1 MNDARAEAAT
11 DQRLARLEAVQSVI
25 LDISRRSARC
35 QDLQDFF
42 RAVHAGVGRIMYA
55 RNIYIALR
63 DDPGQDT
70 IRYVYDVDEKD
81 SPQSPE
87 TQHPLLPEGDSP
99 TAWVIRNGEP
109 LSVTAEKFA
118 AEVAA
123 GHEWGFGA
131 NPEHWLGMPLI
142 DSDRRP
148 FGAFVLQSYTPG
160 IRFSDEDIALF
171 ESISNHV
178 AHAIEQVLFANR
190 LESAI
195 AERTRDLQREIA
207 ERRHAEKLQH
217 ALYEISSQA
226 NRDIDLQ
233 AFYAELHRILGELLY
248 ARNFAIMLY
257 DAKHELVQYPYYA
270 DEKDAPPP
278 EDYRRPAGHGLSGYV
293 LRTRQPQRIDQARYQ
308 ALVAADEIHHAIG
321 SVDFNVWIGTP
332 MIYQDRLLGAIVLQ
346 SYDPQIG
353 YGEEE
358 LGLLT
363 FVADHIAAALS
374 RKQSADALR
383 AAHARLAA
391 GSEALQAKNRE
402 LEQTLEY
409 LGVAHNELMR
419 QEKLASLGALVAGIA
434 HEVNTPLGICV
445 TAVSYL
451 PVQTQGV
458 RRRMNEHALSEAELQ
473 GHLATAEETLRIL
486 TSNVDRASSLI
497 RSFKQVAVDQSSD
510 GVREIR
516 PVEYFEE
523 VLRSLRLQFKGMRHV
538 IAVDGDPSLCV
549 RSVPGVL
556 SQILSNLVINSIV
569 HGFEHLE
576 QGHVRIRVHA
586 EDAML
591 TIDFQD
597 DGCGMP
603 ADALKHL
610 FDPFY
615 TTKRGRGGSGLGA
628 NVVYNLVTT
637 KLGGTIAVDSEP
649 GQGLH
654 YRVQIPVQVVAPKA
668 PQAS

>member
-1 MNDARAEAAT
+1 LPVGDVALDDRAGNRRPHRDARLQVAQIFLGVVIEAE
-11 DQRLARLEAVQSVI
+11 
-25 LDISRRSARC
+25 
-35 QDLQDFF
+35 DLQEFF
-42 RAVHAGVGRIMYA
+42 RAVHAAVGRIMYA

-63 DDPGQDT
+63 DPGQDT

-81 SPQSPE
+81 SPQQPDA
-87 TQHPLLPEGDSP
+87 QHPLLSVTESP
-99 TAWVIRNGEP
+99 TAWVIRHGKP
-109 LSVTAEKFA
+109 LSVNAEEFA
-118 AEVAA
+118 AEVAK

-142 DSDRRP
+142 DSDRNT
-148 FGAFVLQSYTPG
+148 FGAFVLQSYTKG
-160 IRFSDEDIALF
+160 VRYSDEDIALF

-178 AHAIEQVLFANR
+178 AHAIEQVLYADR
-190 LESAI
+190 LEAAI
-195 AERTRDLQREIA
+195 AERTRDLKREVA

-257 DAKHELVQYPYYA
+257 DAKYELVQYPYYA

-278 EDYRRPAGHGLSGYV
+278 ADYRRPAGDGLSGFV

-308 ALVAADEIHHAIG
+308 ALVAAGDIHHAIG
-321 SVDFNVWIGTP
+321 SVDFNVWMGTP

-346 SYDPQIG
+346 SYESDIG

-358 LGLLT
+358 LSLLT
-363 FVADHIAAALS
+363 FVADHIAAALT

-383 AAHARLAA
+383 AAHARLAS

-409 LGVAHNELMR
+409 LGVAHNELLR

-451 PVQTQGV
+451 AEQTQLV
-458 RRRMNEHALSEAELQ
+458 RKHLDAKALSETELQ
-473 GHLATAEETLRIL
+473 GYFGTAEDTLRIL
-486 TSNVDRASSLI
+486 TSNVDRASSLV

-510 GVREIR
+510 GVRAIR
-516 PVEYFEE
+516 PAEYFEE
-523 VLRSLRLQFKGMRHV
+523 VLRALRLQFKGMKHQV
-538 IAVDGDPSLCV
+538 KVECDPALCI
-549 RSVPGVL
+549 RSVPGAL
-556 SQILSNLVINSIV
+556 SQIINNLVINSIV
-569 HGFEHLE
+569 HGFEHVE
-576 QGHVRIRVHA
+576 QGHVRITVHC
-586 EDAML
+586 EGAML

-597 DGCGMP
+597 DGCGMSSE
-603 ADALKHL
+603 ALKHL

-615 TTKRGRGGSGLGA
+615 TTKRGMGGSGLGA

-637 KLGGTIAVDSEP
+637 KLGGTISADSEP

-654 YRVQIPVQVVAPKA
+654 FRLRLPVQVVEA
-668 PQAS
+668 

>member
-1 MNDARAEAAT
+1 MKAAPAET
-11 DQRLARLEAVQSVI
+11 STELRLARLEAVQSVV
-25 LDISRRSARC
+25 LDISRRAARC
-35 QDLQDFF
+35 QDLQEFF

-63 DDPGQDT
+63 DPQHDT

-81 SPQSPE
+81 SPQAPE
-87 TQHPLLPEGDSP
+87 TAHPLVKENESP
-99 TAWVIRNGEP
+99 TAWVIRHGEP
-109 LSVTAEKFA
+109 LSVTAEEFA
-118 AEVAA
+118 AEIAK

-131 NPEHWLGMPLI
+131 NPEHWLGMPLV
-142 DSDRRP
+142 DSDRRT

-160 IRFSDEDIALF
+160 VRYSDEDIALF

-190 LESAI
+190 LETAI
-195 AERTRDLQREIA
+195 AERTRDLKREVA

-217 ALYEISSQA
+217 ALYDISAQA
-226 NRDIDLQ
+226 NRDIDLE
-233 AFYAELHRILGELLY
+233 AFYAELHRILGDLLY

-257 DAKHELVQYPYYA
+257 DREQELVRYPYYA
-270 DEKDAPPP
+270 DEKDPPP
-278 EDYRRPAGHGLSGYV
+278 PAEYRRPAGDGISGYV

-308 ALVAADEIHHAIG
+308 ALAAAGEIHHAIG

-332 MIYQDRLLGAIVLQ
+332 MIYQDQLLGAIVLQ
-346 SYDPQIG
+346 SYDEAIG
-353 YGEEE
+353 YGDEE
-358 LGLLT
+358 LVLLT
-363 FVADHIAAALS
+363 FVADHIAAALM

-391 GSEALQAKNRE
+391 GSAALQAKNKE

-409 LGVAHNELMR
+409 LGVAHHELMR

-451 PVQTQGV
+451 AEQTHKV
-458 RRRMNEHALSEAELQ
+458 RKHLDAKSLSEAELQ
-473 GHLATAEETLRIL
+473 GHLATAEDTLRIL
-486 TSNVDRASSLI
+486 TSNVDRASNLI

-510 GVREIR
+510 GVREIK
-516 PVEYFEE
+516 PAEYFED
-523 VLRSLRLQFKGMRHV
+523 VLRSLRLQFKGMKHQV
-538 IAVDGDPSLCV
+538 AVECDPALCV
-549 RSVPGVL
+549 RSVPGAL
-556 SQILSNLVINSIV
+556 SQILNNLVINSIV
-569 HGFEHLE
+569 HGFEHIE
-576 QGHVRIRVHA
+576 QGHVRIQVHC
-586 EDAML
+586 EGSMM

-597 DGCGMP
+597 DGCGMS
-603 ADALKHL
+603 AESLKHL

-637 KLGGTIAVDSEP
+637 KLGGSISVDSEP

-654 YRVQIPVQVVAPKA
+654 YRLQIPVRVAA
-668 PQAS
+668 

>member
-1 MNDARAEAAT
+1 MQAIPTDDASTAG
-11 DQRLARLEAVQSVI
+11 RLARLEAVQSVI
-25 LDISRRSARC
+25 LDISRRAARC

-42 RAVHAGVGRIMYA
+42 RAVHAGVSRIMYA

-63 DDPGQDT
+63 DPHRDV

-81 SPQSPE
+81 SPQAPDA
-87 TQHPLLPEGDSP
+87 QHPLLPENESP
-99 TAWVIRNGEP
+99 TAWVIRHGEP
-109 LSVTAEKFA
+109 LSVTAEDFA
-118 AEVAA
+118 AEVAK
-123 GHEWGFGA
+123 GHEWGSGT

-142 DSDRRP
+142 DSERRS

-160 IRFSDEDIALF
+160 VRYSDEDVALF

-195 AERTRDLQREIA
+195 AERTQDLKREIA

-217 ALYEISSQA
+217 ALYEISAQA

-233 AFYAELHRILGELLY
+233 AFYAELHRILSELMY

-257 DAKHELVQYPYYA
+257 DPKYELVQYPYYS
-270 DEKDAPPP
+270 DEKDPPPP
-278 EDYRRPAGHGLSGYV
+278 EDYRRPAGHGLSGFV

-308 ALVAADEIHHAIG
+308 ALAAAGEIHDAIG

-332 MIYQDRLLGAIVLQ
+332 MIYQDQLLGAIVLQ
-346 SYDPQIG
+346 SYDFDIDL
-353 YGEEE
+353 GEEE
-358 LGLLT
+358 LTLLT
-363 FVADHIAAALS
+363 FVADHIAAALM

-402 LEQTLEY
+402 LQQTLEY
-409 LGVAHNELMR
+409 LGVAHHELMR

-451 PVQTQGV
+451 AEQTHKV
-458 RRRMNEHALSEAELQ
+458 RRHLEAKSLSESELL
-473 GHLATAEETLRIL
+473 GYFGTAEDTLRIL
-486 TSNVDRASSLI
+486 TSNVDRASNLI

-516 PVEYFEE
+516 PAEYFED
-523 VLRSLRLQFKGMRHV
+523 VLRSLRLQFKGMKHKV
-538 IAVDGDPSLCV
+538 SVACDPDLCV
-549 RSVPGVL
+549 RSVPGAL
-556 SQILSNLVINSIV
+556 SQILNNLVINSIV
-569 HGFEHLE
+569 HGFEQVE
-576 QGHVRIRVHA
+576 EGHVRIQVHC
-586 EDAML
+586 EGSTL

-603 ADALKHL
+603 AESLKHL

-637 KLGGTIAVDSEP
+637 KLGGSISVDSEP

-654 YRVQIPVQVVAPKA
+654 YRLQIPVQV
-668 PQAS
+668 AS

>member
-1 MNDARAEAAT
+1 MNDARSHAAMA
-11 DQRLARLEAVQSVI
+11 QRLARLEAVQSVV
-25 LDISRRSARC
+25 LDISRRSAGC

-42 RAVHAGVGRIMYA
+42 RAVHANVGRIMYA
-55 RNIYIALR
+55 RNIYIALL
-63 DDPGQDT
+63 DPNPDT

-81 SPQSPE
+81 SPQSPD
-87 TQHPLLPEGDSP
+87 TQHPLLPESESP
-99 TAWVIRNGEP
+99 TAWVIRNGKP
-109 LSVTAEKFA
+109 LSVTAEDFA
-118 AEVAA
+118 AEMAK
-123 GHEWGFGA
+123 GHEWGMGA
-131 NPEHWLGMPLI
+131 NPEHWLGMPLV
-142 DSDRRP
+142 DSDRRT

-160 IRFSDEDIALF
+160 IRFTDEDVALF

-178 AHAIEQVLFANR
+178 AHAIEQVLYADR

-195 AERTRDLQREIA
+195 AERTRDLKHEVA

-217 ALYEISSQA
+217 ALYEISAQA

-233 AFYAELHRILGELLY
+233 AFYAELHRILNELMY

-257 DAKHELVQYPYYA
+257 DPKHELVRYPYYA
-270 DEKDAPPP
+270 DEKDPPPP
-278 EDYRRPAGHGLSGYV
+278 EDYRRPAGDGLSGYV

-308 ALVAADEIHHAIG
+308 ALVAAGEIHHAIG

-332 MIYQDRLLGAIVLQ
+332 MIYQNQLLGAIVLQ
-346 SYDPQIG
+346 SYDPAID
-353 YGEEE
+353 
-358 LGLLT
+358 LGDEQLSLLT
-363 FVADHIAAALS
+363 FVADHIAAALM
-374 RKQSADALR
+374 RKQSADAL
-383 AAHARLAA
+383 
-391 GSEALQAKNRE
+391 QAKNKE
-402 LEQTLEY
+402 LQQTLEY
-409 LGVAHNELMR
+409 LGVAHHELMR

-451 PVQTQGV
+451 AEQTHKLRKQLD
-458 RRRMNEHALSEAELQ
+458 AKSLSEAGLQ
-473 GHLATAEETLRIL
+473 GHLATAEDTLRIL
-486 TSNVDRASSLI
+486 TSNVDRASNLV

-516 PVEYFEE
+516 PAEYFED
-523 VLRSLRLQFKGMRHV
+523 VLRSLRLQFKGMKHTV
-538 IAVDGDPSLCV
+538 SVACDPELCV
-549 RSVPGVL
+549 RSVPGAL
-556 SQILSNLVINSIV
+556 SQILNNLVINSIV
-569 HGFEHLE
+569 HGFEHVE
-576 QGHVRIRVHA
+576 EGHILIRVHG
-586 EDAML
+586 EGSTL

-603 ADALKHL
+603 AEALKHL

-649 GQGLH
+649 GHGLH
-654 YRVQIPVQVVAPKA
+654 YRLRIPVQI
-668 PQAS
+668 AS

>member
-1 MNDARAEAAT
+1 MNDARSAAAM
-11 DQRLARLEAVQSVI
+11 DQRLARLEAVQSVV
-25 LDISRRSARC
+25 LDISRRSAGC

-42 RAVHAGVGRIMYA
+42 RAVHAAVGRIMYA

-63 DDPGQDT
+63 EPNQDF

-81 SPQSPE
+81 SPQHPDVR
-87 TQHPLLPEGDSP
+87 HPLLPETESP
-99 TAWVIRNGEP
+99 TAWVIRHGKP
-109 LSVTAEKFA
+109 LSVDAEQFE
-118 AEVAA
+118 AEVAR

-142 DSDRRP
+142 DSDRNT
-148 FGAFVLQSYTPG
+148 FGAFVLQNYTKG
-160 IRFSDEDIALF
+160 VRYSDEDIALF
-171 ESISNHV
+171 ELISNHV
-178 AHAIEQVLFANR
+178 AHAIEQVQFANR

-195 AERTRDLQREIA
+195 AERTRDLSREIA

-217 ALYEISSQA
+217 ALYEISSEA
-226 NRDIDLQ
+226 NRDVDLE
-233 AFYAELHRILGELLY
+233 AFYAALHRILGELLY

-270 DEKDAPPP
+270 DEKDPPP
-278 EDYRRPAGHGLSGYV
+278 PADYRRPSGDGLSGFV

-308 ALVAADEIHHAIG
+308 ALVAAGEIHHAIG

-332 MIYQDRLLGAIVLQ
+332 MIYQDQLLGAIVLQ
-346 SYDPQIG
+346 SYDDAIG
-353 YGEEE
+353 YGDEE
-358 LGLLT
+358 LELLT
-363 FVADHIAAALS
+363 FVADHIAMALM
-374 RKQSADALR
+374 RKQSADQLR

-451 PVQTQGV
+451 AEQTTKV
-458 RRRMNEHALSEAELQ
+458 RARLAEKTLSEPELQ
-473 GHLATAEETLRIL
+473 GHLATAEDTLRIL
-486 TSNVDRASSLI
+486 TSNVDRASSLV
-497 RSFKQVAVDQSSD
+497 RSFKQVAVDQSSE

-516 PVEYFEE
+516 PGEYFEE
-523 VLRSLRLQFKGMRHV
+523 VLRSLRLQFKGMKHV
-538 IAVDGDPSLCV
+538 ISVDCDPELRI
-549 RSVPGVL
+549 RSIPGAL
-556 SQILSNLVINSIV
+556 SQIVNNLVINSIV
-569 HGFEHLE
+569 HGFENME
-576 QGHVRIRVHA
+576 QGHARIRVHC
-586 EDAML
+586 EGPML
-591 TIDFQD
+591 TIDYQD

-603 ADALKHL
+603 AEALKHL

-615 TTKRGRGGSGLGA
+615 TTKRGMGGSGLGA

-637 KLGGTIAVDSEP
+637 KLGGAISVDSEP
-649 GQGLH
+649 GHGLH
-654 YRVQIPVQVVAPKA
+654 YRIRLPMQVR
-668 PQAS
+668 S